1 MVVAWMPPPFLLSSE
16 PRRFTLS
23 KPILQGVFVEYIK
36 QQHEARQKAWHEAKA
51 LLDVAAAEKRDL
63 TAEENAKYENISADL
78 DSRAKVIET
87 LKADAER
94 EIRAAESMQG
104 FENQARPVAEVRNEK
119 NDADA
124 IRALARGDIRSYNF
138 EKRDVTKGSTGSPVP
153 TSFYDQ
159 VILLARTVGPMLETS
174 TILNTAGGEN
184 LQIPSLSA
192 YSTGTVTSEGNEIGE
207 SDPTFNN
214 FVTLG
219 AFKYSFLTQVSR
231 ELVED
236 AGVDILGFLAT
247 QTGNA
252 MGYAVNNALTVG
264 TGTTQPNGLVS
275 RAGSAVTGT
284 SLNPTADNLID
295 LVYSIETVGRR
306 LPGTGFQMNSASIAN
321 VRKLKDGSGQY
332 LFTPSL
338 SADARDLLLGY
349 PIFENPAM
357 ASAASAAKPVIF
369 GNLPSYY
376 VRQVGGLKLDRSD
389 DFAFSNDLIT
399 FRSTFRVDGNL
410 IQTSHVKFFKSSN
423 S

>member
-1 MVVAWMPPPFLLSSE
+1 MPPPFLLSSE

-51 LLDVAAAEKRDL
+51 LLDAAAAEKRDL
-63 TAEENAKYENISADL
+63 TAEENAKYETISADL

-87 LKADAER
+87 LKADADR
-94 EIRAAESMQG
+94 EVRAAESMQG

-119 NDADA
+119 SDADA
-124 IRALARGDIRSYNF
+124 IRAMARGEIRSYDF

-159 VILLARTVGPMLETS
+159 VIMLARTVGPMLETS

-192 YSTGTVTSEGNEIGE
+192 YSTGTVTSEGNAIGE
-207 SDPTFNN
+207 SDPTFNS

-231 ELVED
+231 ELIED
-236 AGVDILGFLAT
+236 AGVDILGFLAA

-252 MGYAVNNALTVG
+252 MGYAVNEALTTG
-264 TGTTQPNGLVS
+264 TGTVQPNGIVT

-295 LVYSIETVGRR
+295 LVYSLDTMARR
-306 LPGTGFQMNSASIAN
+306 LPGAGFQMNSTSIAN

-357 ASAASAAKPVIF
+357 ATAASAAKPVIF
-369 GNLPSYY
+369 GALPQYY

-389 DFAFSNDLIT
+389 DFAFSSDLVT
-399 FRSTFRVDGNL
+399 FRATFRVDGNL
-410 IQTSHVKFFKSSN
+410 IQPSHVKFFKSSN

>member
-1 MVVAWMPPPFLLSSE
+1 MS
-16 PRRFTLS
+16 
-23 KPILQGVFVEYIK
+23 EYIK
-36 QQHEARQKAWHEAKA
+36 QQHEARQNAWAEAKA
-51 LLDVAAAEKRDL
+51 LLDGAAAEKRDL
-63 TAEENAKYENISADL
+63 SAEENAKYERISADL

-87 LKADAER
+87 LKADADR
-94 EIRAAESMQG
+94 ELRAVEAMQG
-104 FENQARPVAEVRNEK
+104 LENQARPVAEARNEK

-124 IRALARGDIRSYNF
+124 IRAMARGEIRSFDF

-159 VILLARTVGPMLETS
+159 VIMLARTVGPMLETS

-192 YSTGTVTSEGNEIGE
+192 YSTGTVTSEGNAIGE
-207 SDPTFNN
+207 SDPTFNS

-231 ELVED
+231 ELIED
-236 AGVDILGFLAT
+236 AGVDILGFLAA

-264 TGTTQPNGLVS
+264 TGTTQPNGIVTQ
-275 RAGSAVTGT
+275 AGSAVTGT

-295 LVYSIETVGRR
+295 LVYSIDTMGRR
-306 LPGTGFQMNSASIAN
+306 LPGAGFLMNSASIAN

-349 PIFENPAM
+349 PIYENPAM
-357 ASAASAAKPVIF
+357 ASAASAAKPVLF

-389 DFAFSNDLIT
+389 DFAFSSDLVT
-399 FRSTFRVDGNL
+399 FRSTFRVDGAL
-410 IQTSHVKFFKSSN
+410 VQTSHVKYFKSSN